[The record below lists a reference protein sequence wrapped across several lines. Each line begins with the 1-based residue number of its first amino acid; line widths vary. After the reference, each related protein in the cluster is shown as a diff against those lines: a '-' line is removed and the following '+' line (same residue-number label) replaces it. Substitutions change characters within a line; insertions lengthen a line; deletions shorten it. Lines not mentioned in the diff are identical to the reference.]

1 MFRELSELEHV
12 FEQLD
17 NDCKLP
23 AEEELNW
30 ICGDNSEFNIRL
42 TALMQSINKLELAHG
57 SIPGKS
63 YQSEI
68 LIHLGNL
75 LRFCYE
81 PSRLAFSLPKLK
93 ELLFK
98 AYIIS
103 LDRRIENLSEYSNS
117 KRKAS
122 ENWDKFA
129 NSTRGTDDL
138 TKLLHKILQEL
149 GKSASTE
156 AVFKKLSDYAAD
168 ESHKLVQE
176 IDDEFVYWDKNK
188 ITSLKSIRNR
198 LSKIRKQI

>member
-42 TALMQSINKLELAHG
+42 TALMQSVNKLELAHG
-57 SIPGKS
+57 LIPGKS

-68 LIHLGNL
+68 LINLGNL

-81 PSRLAFSLPKLK
+81 PSRLAFSLPELK

-98 AYIIS
+98 AYVIS
-103 LDRRIENLSEYSNS
+103 LDRRIDSLSQYSSS
-117 KRKAS
+117 KRKGA
-122 ENWDKFA
+122 ENWKKFEE
-129 NSTRGTDDL
+129 SKRGTDDL
-138 TKLLHKILQEL
+138 TKLLQKILQEL
-149 GKSASTE
+149 GVSASNKN
-156 AVFKKLSDYAAD
+156 VLKKLKDYAAD
-168 ESHKLVQE
+168 ENHKLVQE
-176 IDDEFVYWDKNK
+176 IDDEYVYWGKDKT
-188 ITSLKSIRNR
+188 TSLKSIDNR
-198 LSKIRKQI
+198 LSIIRQQI